1 MKAIQYLVFI
11 LIIGSLVSC
20 SHNLAPQ
27 GHYQSSSVIADG
39 NASEWEMPLRF
50 ANKDYTF
57 SYNITNDKKNI
68 YIVLV
73 SKDDEMEKRILRSGI
88 TIYFDPKGE
97 NNRKISLTYPERKN
111 NSSNNLPRNG
121 RPIIEDTSNTKH
133 AMVLKSDTYDV
144 KGFYELQ
151 DGQFSIKDKRSKI
164 QLGLKTSVDSGLVY
178 EAVIPINYV
187 LENGLTDKALK
198 KNFAIGIVVHEN
210 PLSQT
215 RNSNSNYRNNNSGV
229 QPRVSIGG
237 GFGGFGYGGARMGLG
252 MGMGGGGMR
261 NQRNNNQQDNS
272 NRAEEILWYQFRFTT
287 SAN

>member
-1 MKAIQYLVFI
+1 MIRYLFFFLSSI
-11 LIIGSLVSC
+11 TLVSC
-20 SHNLAPQ
+20 SHNMAPQ
-27 GHYQSSSVIADG
+27 GHYQSSAVVADG
-39 NASEWEMPLRF
+39 NAGEWEMPLRF

-68 YIVLV
+68 YIVVV

-97 NNRKISLTYPERKN
+97 NNKKTSLTFPERKAGN
-111 NSSNNLPRNG
+111 TNNLPRNG

-133 AMVLKSDTYDV
+133 AMVLRSDTYDV
-144 KGFYELQ
+144 KGFYELE
-151 DGQFSIKDKRSKI
+151 DGQFSVKDKRSKI

-187 LENGLTDKALK
+187 LENGLTDRAIK
-198 KNFAIGIVVHEN
+198 KNFSIGIVVHEN
-210 PLSQT
+210 PISQT
-215 RNSNSNYRNNNSGV
+215 RNNNNRNNSVV

-252 MGMGGGGMR
+252 MGIGGGGMR
-261 NQRNNNQQDNS
+261 NQRNTNQQNNS
-272 NRAEEILWYQFRFTT
+272 NQAEEIMWYQFRFTT